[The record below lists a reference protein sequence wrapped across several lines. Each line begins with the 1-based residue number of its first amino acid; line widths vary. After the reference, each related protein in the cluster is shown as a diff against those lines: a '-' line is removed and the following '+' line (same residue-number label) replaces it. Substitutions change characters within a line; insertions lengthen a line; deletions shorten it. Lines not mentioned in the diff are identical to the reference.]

1 MKIFHMLYGA
11 AGVLLAAATV
21 LTGNYGLS
29 KKDMEIYDR
38 AVGIEDAMAENGFC
52 DFSPSDYKI
61 RFFNGSCDYV
71 VTEGEVAKED
81 AAFGTFVGTAYEIDG
96 EYQVVLPTYEN
107 FSELFTMLNSVQS
120 VSDGEMHFG
129 EANYSGDAHA
139 ATLWH
144 EAFHAWQL
152 TNWADEVFARGEA
165 ADISE
170 EGGYERIVVNEV
182 DSDSEYVLSFSQ
194 EMELLQKAYESDDTE
209 EKCRLTREA
218 LALAV
223 EMEQGMSA
231 QAAYVTQY
239 FQTLEGSARYVE
251 AQAYRLLAG
260 EEAWSETYMGDF
272 NYSNGA
278 GKYYAMGMLKC
289 LLLDQLAP
297 EWKDD
302 FTATADLDEF
312 LQAAVGGR

>member
-52 DFSPSDYKI
+52 DLSPSDYKI

-96 EYQVVLPTYEN
+96 EYQVLLPTYEN

-129 EANYSGDAHA
+129 EANYSEDAHA

-152 TNWADEVFARGEA
+152 KNWAVRCLPAVRQQTFPKRA
-165 ADISE
+165 A
-170 EGGYERIVVNEV
+170 
-182 DSDSEYVLSFSQ
+182 
-194 EMELLQKAYESDDTE
+194 
-209 EKCRLTREA
+209 
-218 LALAV
+218 
-223 EMEQGMSA
+223 MS
-231 QAAYVTQY
+231 
-239 FQTLEGSARYVE
+239 GS
-251 AQAYRLLAG
+251 
-260 EEAWSETYMGDF
+260 W
-272 NYSNGA
+272 
-278 GKYYAMGMLKC
+278 
-289 LLLDQLAP
+289 
-297 EWKDD
+297 
-302 FTATADLDEF
+302 
-312 LQAAVGGR
+312 